1 MKAAI
6 LVRHYLASV
15 LGMETTSSGHDGVQ
29 SRPLL
34 GVPFQQLRRASL
46 PYDLTWAG
54 RMTVLVLFVI
64 QASGTLVLFGH
75 RLSRGEAGEV
85 DIRNAVVAL
94 GGLVVQLQSIGIL
107 LLNSSWHHVNE
118 GGLYL
123 AYQEARQGRR
133 LFSICLTF
141 LLMLNSYY
149 FRQHMA
155 FILLTVTTLN
165 IPWGRS
171 SYRLSYYSTGGPGR
185 RSFRVLEFVWPVWV
199 FLLFQGVSQ
208 HSTIMFVIAPYIT
221 LGFPIEEIA
230 RGTFPSWAD
239 PLSDRLL
246 VF

>member
-1 MKAAI
+1 
-6 LVRHYLASV
+6 
-15 LGMETTSSGHDGVQ
+15 
-29 SRPLL
+29 
-34 GVPFQQLRRASL
+34 
-46 PYDLTWAG
+46 
-54 RMTVLVLFVI
+54 MTVLVLFVI
-64 QASGTLVLFGH
+64 QASGTLVLFGR

-107 LLNSSWHHVNE
+107 LLNSSWYHVNE

-123 AYQEARQGRR
+123 AYREARQGRR

-171 SYRLSYYSTGGPGR
+171 SYRLSYYSTDGFG
-185 RSFRVLEFVWPVWV
+185 VLEFVWPVWV

-221 LGFPIEEIA
+221 LGFPTEEIA

>member
-1 MKAAI
+1 
-6 LVRHYLASV
+6 
-15 LGMETTSSGHDGVQ
+15 
-29 SRPLL
+29 
-34 GVPFQQLRRASL
+34 
-46 PYDLTWAG
+46 
-54 RMTVLVLFVI
+54 MTVLVLFVI
-64 QASGTLVLFGH
+64 QASGTLVLFGR

-107 LLNSSWHHVNE
+107 LLNSSWYHVNE

-123 AYQEARQGRR
+123 AYREARQGRR

-171 SYRLSYYSTGGPGR
+171 SYRLSYYSTEGPGR

-199 FLLFQGVSQ
+199 QEG
-208 HSTIMFVIAPYIT
+208 PE
-221 LGFPIEEIA
+221 G
-230 RGTFPSWAD
+230 
-239 PLSDRLL
+239 SD
-246 VF
+246 

>member
-1 MKAAI
+1 
-6 LVRHYLASV
+6 
-15 LGMETTSSGHDGVQ
+15 METTSSGHDGVQ

-107 LLNSSWHHVNE
+107 LLNSSWYHVNE

-165 IPWGRS
+165 IPWEEAR
-171 SYRLSYYSTGGPGR
+171 TGCHTTAQEARADAP
-185 RSFRVLEFVWPVWV
+185 LEFGNSCGRFGFSYCFKAFPNI
-199 FLLFQGVSQ
+199 LLLYS
-208 HSTIMFVIAPYIT
+208 S
-221 LGFPIEEIA
+221 
-230 RGTFPSWAD
+230 
-239 PLSDRLL
+239 LL
-246 VF
+246 LI